1 VRDSFT
7 LVVPIFNE
15 SRLIERFWG
24 EIKASGVLRLLDQVI
39 FVDDGSKDQSW
50 LMLESIALLD
60 DRISLIRH
68 SENVGLGGAIHTG
81 IMNCS
86 TSKVLWMPVDLSYAP
101 ADVITDLIMNRADA
115 VVLFERTNNQG
126 MHRSALTFLFRL
138 TTQLLFKTAI
148 HKQSGI
154 FLVEREQY
162 FKYMPITRRSLANA
176 EFIIR
181 LVKSET
187 LIEYRS
193 ISCHKR
199 SDGRS
204 KIFSVSGILQSFFQ
218 LLGLVLLDP
227 SLLKRSKR

>member
-1 VRDSFT
+1 MTDT
-7 LVVPIFNE
+7 LALVVPVFNE